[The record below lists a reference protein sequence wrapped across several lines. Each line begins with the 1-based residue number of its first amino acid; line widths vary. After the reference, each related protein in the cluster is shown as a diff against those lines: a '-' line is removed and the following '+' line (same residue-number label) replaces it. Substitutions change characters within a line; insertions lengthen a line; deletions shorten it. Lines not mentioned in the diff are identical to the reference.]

1 MSKYYE
7 QIEKSVVDASS
18 SDDVIGSVHG
28 SMANILSFCQYLE
41 QRINI
46 TEAQIAALEKRTE
59 QANRLI
65 AHNMFAIVRLE
76 IATSCDA
83 ITNAILEVKREKT
96 GSGSA
101 ACIMNVAGTLVMI
114 SGSVLTGG
122 QMAVL
127 GSILSAAG
135 NTISALSENDPL
147 KVIQAASAGI
157 ISGSIA
163 AAGKKAV
170 IEIDTGA
177 PKAKTSEEV
186 AGDVANSVNN
196 GVNQVG
202 SIIQKKLENKE
213 KEKEKETTSF
223 TVKLNR
229 TAFIQHG
236 SGGTSAI
243 TFDIQKAIVDAYIE
257 SCTQIGKDVGTVA
270 NDPAQLASQA
280 LLLNKIASASA
291 PNGIDDMHPLTKHV
305 LCQALKKLVAF
316 KGEYSDVKGST
327 LSWSSTRKNAQN
339 FVIKGY
345 QHLSAEL
352 NAGKP
357 LIDGRALIEVLKRT

>member
-96 GSGSA
+96 GTGSA

-122 QMAVL
+122 GMAVL

-163 AAGKKAV
+163 EAGKKAV

-186 AGDVANSVNN
+186 TGDVANAVNN

-202 SIIQKKLENKE
+202 SIIQEKWKNKE
-213 KEKEKETTSF
+213 IETTSF

-229 TAFIQHG
+229 TAFIGHG

-257 SCTQIGKDVGTVA
+257 SCTQIGKEVNTVA
-270 NDPAQLASQA
+270 NNPAELASQT

-305 LCQALKKLVAF
+305 LCLALKKLVAF
-316 KGEYSDVKGST
+316 KGVYKDVKGST
-327 LSWSSTRKNAQN
+327 LSRSSTRINAQN
-339 FVIKGY
+339 FVKKGY